1 MSETTLDQESLAQD
15 QASTESFQGEYT
27 GKDYREEELSEDV
40 RWILAKEAVC
50 KLGIPQ
56 KEAAEKYS
64 LSYDALKQRS
74 CREKWPTIERIARV
88 VTERSLNEKKAEIA
102 AESWLERG
110 ESHRGIAFQVA
121 HKAVKQAMLA
131 PPEVKDWADL
141 ERADK
146 MARRAAG
153 LEQEGIQQSNSF
165 TFTLVK
171 DTVGLADSAEL
182 VGENGQI
189 REIIPEMGALPE

>member
-1 MSETTLDQESLAQD
+1 MEE
-15 QASTESFQGEYT
+15 QGNPENT
-27 GKDYREEELSEDV
+27 GTDFLPDDSGQGFPQKEDYPENL
-40 RWILAKEAVC
+40 RWVLAKEAVC
-50 KLGIPQ
+50 KLGLSQ
-56 KEAAEKYS
+56 KEAAERYC

-74 CREKWPTIERIARV
+74 CREKWPTIERVARI
-88 VTERSLNEKKAEIA
+88 VTERSLNEKKAELA
-102 AESWLERG
+102 AETWLEKG
-110 ESHRGIAFQVA
+110 EIHRGMAFQVA

-153 LEQEGIQQSNSF
+153 LESEAAVQSNSF

-171 DTVGLADSAEL
+171 DVVGVADAVEI
-182 VGENGQI
+182 GEESQ
-189 REIIPEMGALPE
+189 PEEPSPHPLPE